1 MYTIGQTTEKLGIK
15 VSTLRYYEEVML
27 LNKRI
32 GLVVLAMLLGSMVT
46 GCQSRM
52 KPGDTT
58 GTITRETAVVENQ
71 LSNGILIAYVPDTA
85 QAFEVEGEE
94 GQSDNTVGPM
104 DEVVHMIEEVT
115 DGISVSIGGE
125 DSLPKDYG
133 TVFLGITG
141 QTSELP
147 EVLRTFVEEHDFS
160 GKTIIPFLV
169 ADGGNLEDMRDTL
182 YELEPEAE
190 FLDGISINVND
201 SGDQQPK
208 VNEWLSDLGY
218 NN

>member
-1 MYTIGQTTEKLGIK
+1 
-15 VSTLRYYEEVML
+15 ML

-52 KPGDTT
+52 KPGGTT

-85 QAFEVEGEE
+85 QALEVEGEE
-94 GQSDNTVGPM
+94 GQSDNTVSPM
-104 DEVVHMIEEVT
+104 DEVAHMIEEVT

-125 DSLPKDYG
+125 DSLPEDYG

-147 EVLRTFVEEHDFS
+147 EVLRTFVEGHDFS

-169 ADGGNLEDMRDTL
+169 ADGGSLEDMRDTL

>member
-1 MYTIGQTTEKLGIK
+1 MML
-15 VSTLRYYEEVML
+15 LNEERML

-32 GLVVLAMLLGSMVT
+32 GLVVLVMAFGSLVT

-52 KPGDTT
+52 RPSGNTN
-58 GTITRETAVVENQ
+58 GTITEETAVVENQ
-71 LSNGILIAYVPDTA
+71 LSNGILIAYAPDTD
-85 QAFEVEGEE
+85 QILTWNGEN
-94 GQSDNTVGPM
+94 GQSENQSNPM
-104 DEVVHMIEEVT
+104 DEVVHMIEDVT
-115 DGISVSIGGE
+115 GGAIVSVSGE
-125 DSLPKDYG
+125 ENLPEDYG

-141 QTSELP
+141 QESELP
-147 EVLRTFVEEHDFS
+147 EVLRTFVEEYDFS

-169 ADGGNLEDMRDTL
+169 ADGGDLEAMRNTL

-190 FLDGISINVND
+190 FLDGISIDVTD
-201 SGDQQPK
+201 SGDRQPA